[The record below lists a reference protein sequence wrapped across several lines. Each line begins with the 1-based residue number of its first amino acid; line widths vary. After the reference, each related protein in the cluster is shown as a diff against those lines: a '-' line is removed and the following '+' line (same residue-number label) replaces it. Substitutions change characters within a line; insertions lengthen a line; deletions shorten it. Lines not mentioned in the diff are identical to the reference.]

1 MSWAEGLEEK
11 QQTLSGSLGTLM
23 GMGQQY
29 QQQKAMRT
37 QQSQGI
43 FDMLLKGL
51 GTVFGI
57 IAAPATG
64 GASLIG
70 TAAGMAGLGSS
81 AKAGW

>member
-1 MSWAEGLEEK
+1 MGWAEGLEEK
-11 QQTLSGSLGTLM
+11 QKTLSGSLGTLM

-29 QQQKAMRT
+29 QQQKAMRA

-51 GTVFGI
+51 GTVFSI

-70 TAAGMAGLGSS
+70 AATGMAGLGSS